1 MGILNL
7 YEEKL
12 AYMPYSFFI
21 LNTEDR
27 NSCHIIKESQQQQ
40 LNDAYIKG
48 YYGQWLDMKLS
59 EKTTIRIIT
68 HRDLK

>member
-1 MGILNL
+1 MLHTKTIFLSKSVNPRPTMGILNL

-48 YYGQWLDMKLS
+48 YYGQ
-59 EKTTIRIIT
+59 
-68 HRDLK
+68 